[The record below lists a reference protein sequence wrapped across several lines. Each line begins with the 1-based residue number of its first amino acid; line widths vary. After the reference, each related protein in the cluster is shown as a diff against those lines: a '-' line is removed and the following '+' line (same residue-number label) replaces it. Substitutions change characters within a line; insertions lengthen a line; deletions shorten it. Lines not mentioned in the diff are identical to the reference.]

1 MGVHKVLPFFGVVVL
16 FFLVGVLGDTAKRVA
31 GAWLQKNSSEQRLSH
46 LLSVPQT
53 PDITIQYSTS
63 QSRLR
68 SYIQREAPQVAKVSK
83 TSCLPS
89 PLLEFPSVQ
98 SQTTLIKFNPLIVDT
113 VTRFMD
119 QIWAID
125 DKTGEKTLIYS
136 ALDPNGPAPSAETQ
150 AGLVGTVRCVDCLV
164 GNKALHDTFCKA
176 FVKFLE
182 AGPRPTPRE
191 DRCYKLGALLPEDS
205 TEPRYVWVEVEL
217 LKMETTDGK
226 KLDVHTCYPI
236 LPLLPDG
243 IDKRTLMPVDKIRIW
258 RDEKAGFD
266 FVNTLFLWYRDNFLM
281 DGSVQ
286 NKYVDKLL
294 EGRRKRYWRG
304 PLLVLSGLVTK
315 TARQFHFMLDVTP
328 SDVQRAG
335 QYFATNGPFADKLPA
350 TPLRGLLKDCW
361 STYGLR
367 GSPTQGPITNGRV
380 TVVPPDFD
388 LNSL

>member
-1 MGVHKVLPFFGVVVL
+1 
-16 FFLVGVLGDTAKRVA
+16 
-31 GAWLQKNSSEQRLSH
+31 
-46 LLSVPQT
+46 
-53 PDITIQYSTS
+53 
-63 QSRLR
+63 
-68 SYIQREAPQVAKVSK
+68 
-83 TSCLPS
+83 
-89 PLLEFPSVQ
+89 
-98 SQTTLIKFNPLIVDT
+98 
-113 VTRFMD
+113 MD
-119 QIWAID
+119 QIWVID

-136 ALDPNGPAPSAETQ
+136 ALDPNGPAPSGETQ
-150 AGLVGTVRCVDCLV
+150 AGLVGTVRCVVCNKDAILHCSLCKCTSWCSKDCLV

-217 LKMETTDGK
+217 LKMDTTDGK
-226 KLDVHTCYPI
+226 KIDVHTVYPI

-266 FVNTLFLWYRDNFLM
+266 FGNTLFLWYRDNFLM

-294 EGRRKRYWRG
+294 EGWRKRYWRG

-335 QYFATNGPFADKLPA
+335 QYFAINGPFADELPA
-350 TPLRGLLKDCW
+350 TPLRELLKDCW

-367 GSPTQGPITNGRV
+367 GSPTQGPVTNGRV

-388 LNSL
+388 VNSL